1 MQALVFHGTRQVGL
15 EDYPVPT
22 PAADEVLV
30 KVAACGIC
38 GSDLHGY
45 LGHSKRRTAH
55 IPLIMGH
62 EFTGRVVALG
72 AAVGGDFTVG
82 NRVVIQPQISCSHCR
97 ACRAGKTNI
106 CPNMSIIGIE
116 RHGAFA
122 EYVTVPADRLFRIP
136 DSLDD
141 SIASLT
147 ETLAVEVHL
156 FRQYGSLYPR
166 TVAVLGA
173 GAQGLLAIQLARNA
187 GAEQIIASDLF
198 EDRLELAK
206 ASGATVTVR
215 ADQQNPVEQVLAL
228 TEGWGADMVVDAV
241 GMPITRQQ
249 GVAMLAPDGTLAL
262 VGLGEGETTLNFL
275 PVVNK
280 ELHLHGSYCYSDDDF
295 ALALELLASGRVKPN
310 GMVRDVPLSE
320 GDEYFRRLIDEPAGL
335 SKVVLIPAS

>member
-1 MQALVFHGTRQVGL
+1 MQALVFHGTRQISL
-15 EDYPVPT
+15 EDYPVPA
-22 PAADEVLV
+22 PQPGEVLV

-45 LGHSKRRTAH
+45 LGHSKRRSNH

-62 EFTGRVVALG
+62 EFTGRIVALG
-72 AAVGGDFTVG
+72 EGIGGWTAGD
-82 NRVVIQPQISCSHCR
+82 RVVVQPQMSCGHCR

-106 CPNMSIIGIE
+106 CPNMAILGIE

-122 EYVTVPADRLFRIP
+122 EYVSVPADRLFRIP
-136 DSLDD
+136 DALDD
-141 SIASLT
+141 STASLT

-156 FRQYGSLYPR
+156 FRQYGTLYPR

-198 EDRLELAK
+198 ADRLELAQ
-206 ASGATVTVR
+206 AAGATVTVR
-215 ADQQNPVEQVLAL
+215 ADQQNPVEKVLQL
-228 TEGWGADMVVDAV
+228 TEGWGADLVVDAV

-249 GVAMLAPDGTLAL
+249 GVGMLAPDGTLAL

-280 ELHLHGSYCYSDDDF
+280 ELHIHGSYCYSDDDF
-295 ALALELLASGRVKPN
+295 ALALELLASGRVKPH
-310 GMVRDVPLSE
+310 GMVRDVPLYE
-320 GDEYFRRLIDEPAGL
+320 GGEYFRRLVDAPAGL
-335 SKVVLIPAS
+335 SKVVLIPPS